1 MITTYLSAILGIAGL
16 MVGWML
22 VQAGWRRTFS
32 DYIDE
37 EDVLAHRRSCGN
49 CGCSTA
55 CRRPISKTT
64 EKA

>member
-1 MITTYLSAILGIAGL
+1 MITSYLLAILGIVGL
-16 MVGWML
+16 MVLWML
-22 VQAGWRRTFS
+22 VQAGWRRTFV
-32 DYIDE
+32 DYLDE

-55 CRRPISKTT
+55 CRRPISKST